1 MVDVNQT
8 YCAVHFA
15 IYTNIKLLCCIPET
29 SMLYVN
35 YSSIRKLK
43 TTFQL
48 AKKIVDMVKF
58 LES

>member
-1 MVDVNQT
+1 MLKKKHNSNSVMVDVNQT

-35 YSSIRKLK
+35 YISIK
-43 TTFQL
+43 
-48 AKKIVDMVKF
+48 
-58 LES
+58 